1 MKNRLFLSVF
11 IWIFFVPLLQAQV
24 MMGRGSGYDEKNYP
38 YRGEKPRINDL
49 VHTQLDVVPHFA
61 THTLDGKAL
70 ITLTPHFYPTDSLTL
85 DAKSMLIH
93 EVKVDTDSVAYTYD
107 GKKLRIR
114 LPRTYRRGEHYQVY
128 VSYTARPDSVKPVR
142 GHAITGNKGLYFIEA
157 QPGRYP
163 AQFWTQ
169 GEPESNS
176 VWFPTIDSPNQKST
190 EQISITV
197 PQEWVTLSNGVKI
210 KSVTHPDRTRTDTWR
225 LDKPHAPYLFF
236 MAGGPFAIVTDSAG
250 NMPIHYYVEPK
261 YKDVAKQIF
270 GKTPEMIRYFSQLTG
285 VRYPWPS
292 FNQIVTRNF
301 VSGAM
306 ENTTA
311 VNHSEM
317 AYQSADQLID
327 GNAWEDVIAHELFHH
342 WFGDLVTSES
352 WAQIAMN
359 ESFADYSEA
368 LWEEHDEGPDK
379 RDYKLDQDRQM
390 YLMMQNAYTKPLVR
404 YHYGNPD
411 DVFDVVSYQKGGVI
425 LHMLRHTLGDSAFFA
440 GWRQYLH
447 DNAYGTGEASQL
459 RLALEKVSGR
469 DLKPFFDQWFY
480 GSGHPVLDIQYHYH
494 DTTGGGRLHLT
505 VTQRTKKI
513 WQIPLE
519 VDAYE
524 EDTPRHYRFQLSD
537 SVQTFSIP
545 YRKHPRLVNIDPSH
559 TLLAVINDPRPAE
572 TYYYQFYHAR
582 NYMDRKMGLDKAKEN
597 KDSREAFRV
606 IVAALDDPFYVLRR
620 RAIMILDVKSPYFN
634 RRIESKLRQMALY
647 DRHTTVQAAA
657 LLKLGELKKK
667 KYLPLF
673 EKMIHSPSKAV
684 REAAFR
690 ALSMTDP
697 DKTARIVDRLSEDE
711 KEKLGIEIARFY
723 AARRTPG
730 TETFIVRHLLKDPI
744 QFLVHI
750 QTDKDVAEA
759 MKWITS
765 GDNVEANRLVA
776 DGLVK
781 LAGQFDMPGLKN
793 FIKMLFRSY
802 MKNQSGN
809 KGPHHEQ
816 IARYYQTAWEKLKN

>member
-1 MKNRLFLSVF
+1 
-11 IWIFFVPLLQAQV
+11 
-24 MMGRGSGYDEKNYP
+24 
-38 YRGEKPRINDL
+38 
-49 VHTQLDVVPHFA
+49 
-61 THTLDGKAL
+61 
-70 ITLTPHFYPTDSLTL
+70 
-85 DAKSMLIH
+85 MLIH
-93 EVKVDTDSVAYTYD
+93 EVKVDNDSVAYTYD

-114 LPRTYRRGEHYQVY
+114 LPHTYRRGEHYQVY

-142 GHAITGNKGLYFIEA
+142 GRAITGNKGLYFIEA

-236 MAGGPFAIVTDSAG
+236 MAGGPFAVVSDSAG

-317 AYQSADQLID
+317 AYQNPGDLID
-327 GNAWEDVIAHELFHH
+327 ENIWEDVIAHELFHH
-342 WFGDLVTSES
+342 WFGDLVTAES

-368 LWEEHDEGPDK
+368 LWEEHDEGADK
-379 RDYKLDQDRQM
+379 RDYKVNLDKQM
-390 YLMMQNAYTKPLVR
+390 YLLMPSAYKKPLVR

-440 GWRQYLH
+440 GWRKYLQ
-447 DNAYGTGEASQL
+447 DNAFGTGEVSQF
-459 RLALEKVSGR
+459 RLAMEEVSGR

-480 GSGHPVLDIQYHYH
+480 GSGHPVLDIQYDYK
-494 DTTGGGRLHLT
+494 DTTGGGRLDLT

-519 VDAYE
+519 VDVYE

-537 SVQTFSIP
+537 SVQTFNIP

-559 TLLAVINDPRPAE
+559 TLLAVINDSRPAE

-606 IVAALDDPFYVLRR
+606 IVAALDDPFYVIRN
-620 RAIMILDVKSPYFN
+620 AAVKALDVHSPFFN
-634 RRIESKLRQMALY
+634 RQVERKLYQLARY
-647 DRHTTVQAAA
+647 DRKTTVQASAI
-657 LLKLGELKKK
+657 LKLSELKKK
-667 KYLPLF
+667 KYIPFYEEMLS
-673 EKMIHSPSKAV
+673 SPSNAI
-684 REAAFR
+684 REAAFK
-690 ALSMTDP
+690 ALSITSP
-697 DKTARIVDRLSEDE
+697 QRTQQIIDRMPA
-711 KEKLGIEIARFY
+711 KQREKLGMPIARFY
-723 AARRTPG
+723 ARNRIAG
-730 TETFIVRHLLKDPI
+730 TEEFVMRQFFKDPMR
-744 QFLVHI
+744 FLLHI
-750 QTDKDVAEA
+750 QADKETGEA
-759 MKWITS
+759 LKWITS
-765 GDNVEANRLVA
+765 GDNLQANRILIEELTA
-776 DGLVK
+776 
-781 LAGQFDMPGLKN
+781 LAEKYKGTGLKN
-793 FIKMLFRSY
+793 YIKMLLRGY
-802 MKNQSGN
+802 LNNQKKNN
-809 KGPHHEQ
+809 GPHHDE
-816 IARYYQTAWEKLKN
+816 IVKAYKEALENLKN